1 MTRPTI
7 DDAVAAL
14 EKIAEDVTELGIERV
29 AKEADL
35 KDRIVRKFVK
45 SVMESKNSD
54 IRKIS
59 QAVQS
64 LKEQN

>member
-7 DDAVAAL
+7 DDAVLAL
-14 EKIAEDVTELGIERV
+14 ERIAEDVTELGIERV
-29 AKEADL
+29 AAEAGL

-64 LKEQN
+64 LKS